1 MSVGIGAIASH
12 RPRPFLFLPDFALGP
27 EAEPLLLLGFGFREP
42 VLDAAVF
49 GLVDDADSFFR
60 PAGLAFLA
68 VDRGWLW
75 YAAEERWWLERLPL
89 CVRALPDCRL
99 GRGVPV
105 PGSES

>member
-1 MSVGIGAIASH
+1 MSVGIAAVASH
-12 RPRPFLFLPDFALGP
+12 RPRPFLLLPDFALVP
-27 EAEPLLLLGFGFREP
+27 EGEPLLLLGFGFREL
-42 VLDAAVF
+42 VLVAAVF

-60 PAGLAFLA
+60 PAGLPFLA

-75 YAAEERWWLERLPL
+75 DAFEERWWLERLPL
-89 CVRALPDCRL
+89 WARALPACRL